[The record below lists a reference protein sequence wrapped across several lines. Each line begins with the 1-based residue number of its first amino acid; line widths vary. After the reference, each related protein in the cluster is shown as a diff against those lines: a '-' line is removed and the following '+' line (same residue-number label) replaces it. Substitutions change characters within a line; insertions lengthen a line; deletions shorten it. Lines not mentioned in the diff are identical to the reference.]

1 MSALPD
7 SLPACLHDEALIG
20 RLCERAGV
28 SRWGVGAG
36 RFAQALAGAVSS
48 RFAAA
53 ATAGG
58 AGGASGGEPDAAAVE
73 RFLESLHLED
83 LALAVGCAEG
93 DERAWELFI
102 STHRADLRRAAGA
115 IAGAGQADDL
125 ADTLLG
131 ELFGVDARGGA
142 RRSLF
147 LYFHGRSRLSTW
159 LRAILAQRHVDR
171 LRASKRTV
179 SLDAMELSEA
189 EQALPSE
196 PPAAP
201 DPDRARLV
209 NALQQGIDTA
219 LGALDA
225 NERLRLTWYHVD
237 GMTLAEMGR
246 LFREHE
252 ATASR
257 KLQRIRTR
265 VRDAVDEFLLTRAG
279 LDRAQI
285 RLGYEYALE
294 EGGLDWRALASPL
307 PSPRPSSSPSPAVSS
322 AVSPAVAASPPAAAP
337 AATTPPP
344 APAAA
349 TVAPSVAGLSAAS
362 GPAVSPQGEP

>member
-1 MSALPD
+1 MGAARSEP
-7 SLPACLHDEALIG
+7 EA
-20 RLCERAGV
+20 
-28 SRWGVGAG
+28 
-36 RFAQALAGAVSS
+36 
-48 RFAAA
+48 
-53 ATAGG
+53 
-58 AGGASGGEPDAAAVE
+58 PAVE

-83 LALAVGCAEG
+83 LALAVACAEG
-93 DERAWELFI
+93 EESAWEAFV
-102 STHRADLRRAAGA
+102 SQHRADLRRAAGA
-115 IAGAGQADDL
+115 IAGPDQADDL

-131 ELFGVDARGGA
+131 ELFGVDARGGT

-171 LRASKRTV
+171 LRAARRMV
-179 SLDAMELSEA
+179 SLDAMEPSEA

-201 DPDRARLV
+201 DPDRAKLV
-209 NALQQGIDTA
+209 GALQQAIDA
-219 LGALDA
+219 AVGALDA
-225 NERLRLTWYHVD
+225 NERLRLTCYHVD

-285 RLGYEYALE
+285 RLSYEYALE
-294 EGGLDWRALASPL
+294 EGGLDWRALASP
-307 PSPRPSSSPSPAVSS
+307 
-322 AVSPAVAASPPAAAP
+322 AVAASPRAP
-337 AATTPPP
+337 ASPEPATTTAT
-344 APAAA
+344 APAGATATAMETPSAA
-349 TVAPSVAGLSAAS
+349 AGLSAAGS
-362 GPAVSPQGEP
+362 GAALAPPGEP

>member
-7 SLPACLHDEALIG
+7 SLPACLQDEALIG
-20 RLCERAGV
+20 RLGERAGV
-28 SRWGVGAG
+28 SRWSVGVG
-36 RFAQALAGAVSS
+36 RFAQALAGAVAS
-48 RFAAA
+48 RFASGAANSAA
-53 ATAGG
+53 AG
-58 AGGASGGEPDAAAVE
+58 AGAGSGGGEPDAVAVE
-73 RFLESLHLED
+73 RFLEGLHLED
-83 LALAVGCAEG
+83 LALAIACAEG
-93 DERAWELFI
+93 DERAWEAFV
-102 STHRADLRRAAGA
+102 SQHRADLRRAAGA
-115 IAGAGQADDL
+115 IAGPDQADDL

-131 ELFGVDARGGA
+131 ELFGVDARGGS

-171 LRASKRTV
+171 LRAARRTV
-179 SLDAMELSEA
+179 SLDAMEPSEA

-196 PPAAP
+196 PPASP

-209 NALQQGIDTA
+209 SALQQAIDTA
-219 LGALDA
+219 VGALDA
-225 NERLRLTWYHVD
+225 NERLRLTYYHVD

-294 EGGLDWRALASPL
+294 EGGLDWRALTAPAAPALAS
-307 PSPRPSSSPSPAVSS
+307 SSAASSSSPGL
-322 AVSPAVAASPPAAAP
+322 
-337 AATTPPP
+337 TPVPR
-344 APAAA
+344 
-349 TVAPSVAGLSAAS
+349 
-362 GPAVSPQGEP
+362 GEP